1 LRAGILAWLRRWVY
15 GRCDPRLQCRLVK
28 MVIVGCGRVGAE
40 LARRFDT
47 EGNDVSIIDERP
59 EAFARLP
66 EEFGGEMIVGTGLDE
81 GVLRRAGIE
90 RADAFAAVT
99 NGDNRNI
106 MAAQIASAVFKV
118 PRVITRIYDP
128 IRADFYR
135 TLGMETLCSTAISA
149 GIIHEYIT
157 TGVNPAR
164 AAGSGA
170 APQAD
175 GG

>member
-1 LRAGILAWLRRWVY
+1 MP
-15 GRCDPRLQCRLVK
+15 PRGKGAPLVR

-40 LARRFDT
+40 LARRFDAD
-47 EGNDVSIIDERP
+47 GYDVAIIDERLA
-59 EAFARLP
+59 AFERLP
-66 EEFGGEMIVGTGLDE
+66 EEFRGEMIVGTGIDE

-90 RADAFAAVT
+90 AADAFASVT

-106 MAAQIASAVFKV
+106 MAAQVASVVFKV

-149 GIIHEYIT
+149 RIISDYVS
-157 TGVNPAR
+157 TGVNR
-164 AAGSGA
+164 AVSAEGA
-170 APQAD
+170 VTPGAD
-175 GG
+175 SR